1 MSPIDVFVSLFDLTF
16 LYTLS
21 APRLSY
27 SRVIHHVTY
36 TRSAF
41 YAAAGNE
48 IIPSALH
55 VLLFL
60 PFPIR
65 SETNNSFFSLLPP
78 PHHLRASETR
88 TGAYIS
94 TDSFF
99 FFFLPSS
106 QINILNISRG
116 SIVYVCYIICVPL
129 VRRPFLSFDSRL
141 LLPAPRL
148 CEHHG
153 SEKSIR
159 RAAITT
165 ESPQT
170 TSRANPLI

>member
-1 MSPIDVFVSLFDLTF
+1 MPPPVMKLSHQHYMYYYFSRFPSGRKQIILF
-16 LYTLS
+16 
-21 APRLSY
+21 
-27 SRVIHHVTY
+27 
-36 TRSAF
+36 
-41 YAAAGNE
+41 
-48 IIPSALH
+48 
-55 VLLFL
+55 FL
-60 PFPIR
+60 PHP
-65 SETNNSFFSLLPP
+65 
-78 PHHLRASETR
+78 LRASETR

-170 TSRANPLI
+170 TPRANPLI